1 MKPYW
6 KPLLFFVAFFALLV
20 ASQLSSPKPINW
32 TPTFSGTDKNP
43 LGTYIL
49 LSRLSDLF
57 PNQNLT
63 INSRSL
69 YDILYLSA
77 DYRADLHLSNTASQ
91 ASCYNIILINQ
102 HLDLD
107 SLDART
113 LLQFVAAG
121 NSAFL
126 AASSFGKLLED
137 TLRLNT
143 RHIFSLPFLDIS
155 RKDSLMSDTS
165 RFNFTFEFHKR
176 EVPYQF
182 VRLPRHTVFTSYDT
196 ARTTVLSVDALNR
209 PVFIRMQF
217 GDGAFYLFSN
227 ELLLT
232 NYFFLLPDG
241 AEYIAKVLS
250 YLPIQATIWDEYY
263 KPFKWSYSPL
273 RFVLEHD
280 ALRHAYYLAL
290 VGIALF
296 LFVEGKRRQRAIAVI
311 TPPRNTTLEFVETV
325 GRLYFQ
331 HGDHKD
337 LAEKKVRYFFDFI
350 RTHFYFDAISFAP
363 EFYAALSGK
372 SGIPLQDIQRLFA
385 DIEHIQHLPAVSEL
399 ELLRLVKEIDKFYEA
414 ITPRTDGEHALSKPD

>member
-6 KPLLFFVAFFALLV
+6 KPLLFFAAFFALLV
-20 ASQLSSPKPINW
+20 AIQLSSPKPINW

-43 LGTYIL
+43 YGTYIL

-57 PNQNLT
+57 PDQNLT

-69 YDILYLSA
+69 YDFFYLSA
-77 DYRADLHLSNTASQ
+77 DNRAALHLFNPASQ
-91 ASCYNIILINQ
+91 GACYNIILITQ
-102 HLDLD
+102 YLELD

-113 LLQFVAAG
+113 LLQFVATG

-126 AASSFGKLLED
+126 ATPSFGKLLED

-143 RHIFSLPFLDIS
+143 RHIFSLPFLDITRQDPS
-155 RKDSLMSDTS
+155 QVDTT
-165 RFNFTFEFHKR
+165 RLNFTFELHRR

-182 VRLPRHTVFTSYDT
+182 ARLPRHTVFTSYDT
-196 ARTTVLSVDALNR
+196 ARTTVLGVDALNR

-217 GDGAFYLFSN
+217 GDGAFYLCSN
-227 ELLLT
+227 ERLLT
-232 NYFFLLPDG
+232 NYFLLSPDG

-263 KPFKWSYSPL
+263 KPFKRSYSPL
-273 RFVLEHD
+273 RFVLEND

-296 LFVEGKRRQRAIAVI
+296 LFVEGKRRQRAIPVI

-331 HGDHKD
+331 YGNHKD
-337 LAEKKVRYFFDFI
+337 LAEKKIRYFFDFI
-350 RTHFYFDAISFAP
+350 RTHFYFDTISFSP

-372 SGIPLQDIQRLFA
+372 SGTALQDIQRLFA
-385 DIEHIQHLPAVSEL
+385 DVEHIKHLPAVSEL
-399 ELLRLVKEIDKFYEA
+399 ELLQLVKKIDKFYEA
-414 ITPRTDGEHALSKPD
+414 ITSQTDGKHALSKSD